1 MGSQIWRA
9 TSARRGRAL
18 LTAAVGTLALVGV
31 ACGSGGGASKG
42 GEGGVQIDFL
52 YPNESYDPVRSQI
65 GLLLTKEWQKLG
77 ISVSGKAMD
86 FAALTDTTSSRPDD
100 FDTFISGYSARPE
113 RLDPDIL
120 LRRPFTCSGIE
131 SGTNFH
137 GYCSKEYD
145 GLIQAQASEFDT
157 DKRRSLVYDAQELL
171 QQDLPALALY
181 QLKTLSAWNSRK
193 FGSDTPYVSES
204 SWVNWLFDA
213 KPLTD
218 QRVVKMGQ
226 TWDIESTNPAVVT
239 DGGNTDYLRL
249 IYDTL
254 TRVTNEGE
262 TINWAAEDIT
272 TVDPN
277 TIEVT
282 LKDGMK
288 FHDGRPVTAEDVSF
302 SFDLLGQAAIYKP
315 FVDPIEDIEVS
326 GDRELTFKL
335 ATPYSPLFTTTFSQ
349 ILILPKHIWAKYADS
364 PQSFA
369 NEKPIGSG
377 PFKWDYW
384 RKGQEVSLKANA
396 DHFRAP
402 SVDFLGVVFGNLD
415 AVYQAMV
422 DQEIDIHQS
431 TLLVNQWDK
440 IPESPFL
447 SRVETDDW
455 GVYYLGFNLRHPPFD
470 DPAFRKAIAYTI
482 PYDTIVKTLFD
493 GHALPGAGFVAPANT
508 QWHNPDLTTYPYD
521 PEKARSLLKEAG
533 YTWDGETLKAPAGKG
548 GQ

>member
-1 MGSQIWRA
+1 MGPQIWRA
-9 TSARRGRAL
+9 SSARRHRARL
-18 LTAAVGTLALVGV
+18 AASVGVLALVG
-31 ACGSGGGASKG
+31 AGCGSSGDAAGGGKG
-42 GEGGVQIDFL
+42 GLQVNFL

-77 ISVSGKAMD
+77 IKVNGKAMD

-100 FDTFISGYSARPE
+100 FDAFISGYSARPE

-120 LRRPFTCSGIE
+120 LRRGFTCAGID

-145 GLIQAQASEFDT
+145 ELIEAQAAEFDV
-157 DKRRSLVYDAQELL
+157 DKRRDLVYKAQELL
-171 QQDLPALALY
+171 QTDLPALALY
-181 QLKTLSAWNSRK
+181 QLKTLSASNSRK
-193 FGSDTPYVSES
+193 FSSEEPFVSES
-204 SWVNWLFDA
+204 SWVNWLFDV

-254 TRVTNEGE
+254 TRVTNDGE

-272 TVDPN
+272 TVDPT
-277 TIEVT
+277 TIKVK
-282 LKDGMK
+282 LRPGMK
-288 FHDGRPVTAEDVSF
+288 FHDGRPVTAKDVAF

-315 FVDPIEDIEVS
+315 FVDPIKDIEVS
-326 GDRELTFKL
+326 GDRDLTFTL
-335 ATPYSPLFTTTFSQ
+335 NAPYSPLFTTTFSQ
-349 ILILPKHIWAKYADS
+349 ILILPSHIWEQYKDS

-377 PFKWDYW
+377 PFRWDYW
-384 RKGQEVSLKANA
+384 RKGQEVSLKANP
-396 DHFRAP
+396 DHFHAP
-402 SVDFLGVVFGNLD
+402 KVDFLGVVFGNLD
-415 AVYQAMV
+415 AVFQGMV
-422 DQEIDIHQS
+422 DQEVDINQS

-440 IPESPFL
+440 LPQSPFL
-447 SRVETDDW
+447 TGNESDDW
-455 GVYYLGFNLRHPPFD
+455 GVYYLGFNLRHAPFD

-493 GHALPGAGFVAPANT
+493 GHALPGAGFVAPANK
-508 QWHNPDLTTYPYD
+508 QWHNPDLTLYPYD
-521 PEKARSLLKEAG
+521 PDKARAILEEAG
-533 YTWDGETLKAPAGKG
+533 YTWDGDALKAPADK
-548 GQ
+548 QAQ